1 MLLSYLVQNQSME
14 KNVNALILSRTAV
27 DGCNFDSVHRSSI
40 KDEISQLLRK
50 YEDKQQ
56 SLAGEPAFVS
66 TSHHQQSLEQQCQL
80 QLEMAQ
86 ERGYQQRK
94 EREFQ
99 QKRGK
104 KCQRQQHNGR
114 KSQQKQ
120 LQNQQQQGW
129 RWQNS
134 TGRKP
139 NKNQKRN
146 QRRHKW
152 QNPQEEQQQQQFNKR
167 PRFNSYSYSGIRGV
181 PFAERVRLTQNQS
194 ST

>member
-50 YEDKQQ
+50 YEDMQQ

-86 ERGYQQRK
+86 ERGHQQRK

-104 KCQRQQHNGR
+104 KCQRQQHNAR
-114 KSQQKQ
+114 NSQQKQ
-120 LQNQQQQGW
+120 LQNQQQGW